1 MTIPRIITLFF
12 IPLLAAG
19 SAQADWLEQLMKK
32 ARELK
37 TAPVTQTA
45 AAALSDEDI
54 VRGLKEALAQGSRQA
69 IDRLGRAGGYQNDP
83 NVRIPMPDNLQ
94 KVEKLLRTLKQDKV
108 ADEFVASLNHA
119 AEKAVPEA
127 AAIIGDSL
135 AKMTLE
141 DARGILK
148 GPDDAATQYFRKTG
162 EAQIRE
168 RFIPIV
174 RQATEQAGVTS
185 AYKRLMQRA
194 GPYAQLMGS
203 QTTDLDGYV
212 TDKAMDGLFKM
223 VAEEEKRIRQDPL
236 ARTTDLLKKVFGTV
250 MK

>member
-1 MTIPRIITLFF
+1 MSLLHILPLLC
-12 IPLLAAG
+12 IPLFVAG
-19 SAQADWLEQLMKK
+19 TAQADWLEQLMRK
-32 ARELK
+32 AQELK
-37 TAPVTQTA
+37 TVPAAQTA

-54 VRGLKEALAQGSRQA
+54 VRGLKEALAQGTRQA
-69 IDRLGRAGGYQNDP
+69 VDRLGKAGGYLNNP
-83 NVRIPMPDNLQ
+83 SVRIPMPENLQ

-108 ADEFVASLNHA
+108 ADEFVTSLNHA

-127 AAIIGDSL
+127 AAIIGDGL

-168 RFIPIV
+168 RFLPIV
-174 RQATEQAGVTS
+174 RQATQQAGVTS

-203 QTTDLDGYV
+203 QATDLDGYV

-223 VAEEEKRIRQDPL
+223 IAEEEKRIRQDPL
-236 ARTTDLLKKVFGTV
+236 ARTTDLLKKVFGAV
-250 MK
+250 VK